1 MSQTKNAVSR
11 SQKLTLASL
20 LITGLLIAGSTLGFS
35 ANKTETIDA
44 TAMGTSTQMGSEF
57 SVTLNID
64 DYSTQ
69 ADKQILVEAFQ
80 KGGDK
85 GLVNALSKMKAA
97 GHIEVTGT
105 LGYDCSYIQ
114 MIPTPTGRKIR
125 FVTNRPL
132 RFGEVYWDTRSTD
145 YNLTAGEFDLNDTD
159 KSKSTGKLYP
169 AAELVI
175 DKQGELQMNLI
186 GNPYN
191 LVNVL
196 DWKGARGIGIDRGY
210 AAAPIR
216 SAGAV
221 GRATSP
227 GARRHLSP
235 LAGRGRPSG
244 ARSGEGDSPRV
255 ENSMR

>member
-1 MSQTKNAVSR
+1 MEMLRNKNASLR
-11 SQKLTLASL
+11 TLKLTLGTL
-20 LITGLLIAGSTLGFS
+20 LITGLLIAGSTPGFS

-132 RFGEVYWDTRSTD
+132 RFGEVYWDTRSTA

-169 AAELVI
+169 AAELVV

-191 LVNVL
+191 LVNVI
-196 DWKGARGIGIDRGY
+196 DWKG
-210 AAAPIR
+210 
-216 SAGAV
+216 
-221 GRATSP
+221 TP
-227 GARRHLSP
+227 G
-235 LAGRGRPSG
+235 
-244 ARSGEGDSPRV
+244 V
-255 ENSMR
+255 N

>member
-1 MSQTKNAVSR
+1 MEMLRNRNAALR
-11 SQKLTLASL
+11 TLKLTLGSL
-20 LITGLLIAGSTLGFS
+20 LIAGLLIAGSTPGFS

-132 RFGEVYWDTRSTD
+132 RFGEVYRDTRSTA
-145 YNLTAGEFDLNDTD
+145 YNLTAGEFDLNDAD

-196 DWKGARGIGIDRGY
+196 DWKG
-210 AAAPIR
+210 
-216 SAGAV
+216 
-221 GRATSP
+221 TP
-227 GARRHLSP
+227 G
-235 LAGRGRPSG
+235 
-244 ARSGEGDSPRV
+244 V
-255 ENSMR
+255 N

>member
-1 MSQTKNAVSR
+1 MLQNKNAAPKTL
-11 SQKLTLASL
+11 KLTLGSL

-69 ADKQILVEAFQ
+69 ADKQILVE
-80 KGGDK
+80 
-85 GLVNALSKMKAA
+85 LVNALSKMKAA

-114 MIPTPTGRKIR
+114 MTPTPTGRKIR

-132 RFGEVYWDTRSTD
+132 RFGEVYWDTRSTA

-196 DWKGARGIGIDRGY
+196 DWKG
-210 AAAPIR
+210 
-216 SAGAV
+216 
-221 GRATSP
+221 TP
-227 GARRHLSP
+227 G
-235 LAGRGRPSG
+235 
-244 ARSGEGDSPRV
+244 V
-255 ENSMR
+255 N